1 MKKASVALLCLAG
14 TAATFAQAPFV
25 SIFDGTLKG
34 WVIENTTAGNITVEA
49 GILRVEP
56 SSGWVRTEKQ
66 FTDFV
71 LRTEFRFLTSDADSG
86 VFFRTDGAAQFM
98 RGWPNNAYQVQV
110 RNPATTSRL
119 PAVGGLFR
127 HGMPGGEITFDE
139 PLVAK
144 LSRGTGEWQ
153 ALEVSAIGTTL
164 IVRFNGTEVTRAS
177 NLMRLAGYV
186 GVQAETGSVEY
197 RAIAISER

>member
-1 MKKASVALLCLAG
+1 MKKVLAALLCLAG
-14 TAATFAQAPFV
+14 TAVIFAQAPFV

-34 WVIENTTAGNITVEA
+34 WVIENTTAGNITIEGGA
-49 GILRVEP
+49 IRVEP
-56 SSGWVRTEKQ
+56 SSGWVRTERQ
-66 FTDFV
+66 YTDFV
-71 LRTEFRFLTSDADSG
+71 LRTEFRFVTPDADSG

-110 RNPATTSRL
+110 RNPATTSRF

-127 HGMPGGEITFDE
+127 HGMPNGEITFDE
-139 PLVAK
+139 PLVGK

-153 ALEVSAIGTTL
+153 QLEFSAIGNTL

-177 NLMRLAGYV
+177 NLMRLAGYI
-186 GVQAETGSVEY
+186 GLQAEAGVVEY
-197 RAIAISER
+197 RALAISER